1 MKTKSFYDRMSRT
14 EGYWIKNRK
23 DLVDRRGLKRLV
35 AFDDRF
41 LLVLKELEEFID
53 GFSNERKIK
62 ILDTACGDGV
72 YQSLLDKQRRERI
85 EFYGVDI
92 SSKQLG
98 KAKRLF
104 NSLKQVDL
112 DSQPLPFKDGFFDY
126 VICSEILEHLFYP
139 EKLLSEIKRV
149 LKKNG
154 VVLVTVPN
162 LGALQVR
169 CGIFF
174 SGFSPMVNYSFN
186 KPHIRFF
193 SAKDM
198 FNLFKDAGLD
208 CIRWFGAGSLLFA
221 KWNAGFYLPMPR
233 LFQVVGN
240 RYGKR
245 FANGL
250 LFLLRKGK

>member
-1 MKTKSFYDRMSRT
+1 M
-14 EGYWIKNRK
+14 
-23 DLVDRRGLKRLV
+23 VDRRGLKRLV

-41 LLVLKELEEFID
+41 LLVLKELEGFID
-53 GFSNERKIK
+53 DFSNEREIK

-72 YQSLLDKQRRERI
+72 YQSLLDKQRRERV
-85 EFYGVDI
+85 EFHGVDI

-98 KAKRLF
+98 KAKGLLF
-104 NSLKQVDL
+104 KSLKQIDL

-139 EKLLSEIKRV
+139 EKLLSKIKRV

-154 VVLVTVPN
+154 VILITVPN

-169 CGIFF
+169 LGVFF
-174 SGFSPMVNYSFN
+174 SGFSPMVNYSLN

-198 FNLFKDAGLD
+198 FNLVKDTGLG
-208 CIRWFGAGSLLFA
+208 CKRWYGTGSLLFA

-233 LFQVVGN
+233 LFQMAAN

-250 LFLLRKGK
+250 LFVLRKGK